1 MGGGGAAE
9 YWRGGGGG
17 EGGAREVGGEWGR
30 GVGEGKEGRQ
40 REEVERMSREV
51 EAVERERRQ
60 KNIMDDV
67 ERIRRNYIQKVMFNA
82 SFSNRRGF

>member
-1 MGGGGAAE
+1 
-9 YWRGGGGG
+9 
-17 EGGAREVGGEWGR
+17 
-30 GVGEGKEGRQ
+30 
-40 REEVERMSREV
+40 MSREV

-67 ERIRRNYIQKVMFNA
+67 ERIRRNYIQKVLFNA

>member
-17 EGGAREVGGEWGR
+17 EGGAREVGGEWRR

-67 ERIRRNYIQKVMFNA
+67 ERIRRNYIQKVLFNA

>member
-17 EGGAREVGGEWGR
+17 EGGAREVGGEWVR

-67 ERIRRNYIQKVMFNA
+67 ERIRRNYIQKVLFNA